1 MKDQGP
7 ESTPATP
14 AIATTVIT
22 GYAGAGK
29 STALN
34 VLEDEGHYCVE
45 NLPAFLLPE
54 LVNGLAARN
63 DHGGRLAVVM
73 DSRDADF
80 PREFQ
85 AIFARLQAAA
95 RPLTLVFLE
104 ASEEVLLRR
113 YSQMRRVH
121 PRAGGDPVREGI
133 RREREELRVLRQ
145 AADRIVD
152 TSALTP
158 HQLRLHLLEQL
169 GGPGRRPLRISF
181 TSFGFKHGPPVE
193 ADLLFDVRFLP
204 NPYFVPEMSGRTGL
218 EPEVAAY
225 VLDNEAARRFLD
237 LVRPLLA
244 FLIPQYRQEGKTYL
258 TVGIGCTG
266 GRHRSVAMTEKL
278 AKLTGA
284 VAGETIRICHRDLER
299 G

>member
-1 MKDQGP
+1 MGLN
-7 ESTPATP
+7 SS
-14 AIATTVIT
+14 IATTVIT

-29 STALN
+29 STALK

-54 LVNGLAARN
+54 LVNGLAARPG
-63 DHGGRLAVVM
+63 HSGRLAVVM

-85 AIFARLQAAA
+85 AVFDQLRAAA
-95 RPLTLVFLE
+95 RPFTVLFLE

-121 PRAGGDPVREGI
+121 PRAGDGPVREGI
-133 RREREELRVLRQ
+133 RREREELKVLRL
-145 AADRIVD
+145 AADRIID

-158 HQLRLHLLEQL
+158 HELRRQLIDQIVAD
-169 GGPGRRPLRISF
+169 PARRPLQIRF

-204 NPYFVPEMSGRTGL
+204 NPYFVPELSGRTGL

-225 VLDNEAARRFLD
+225 VLDNE
-237 LVRPLLA
+237 
-244 FLIPQYRQEGKTYL
+244 
-258 TVGIGCTG
+258 IG
-266 GRHRSVAMTEKL
+266 
-278 AKLTGA
+278 
-284 VAGETIRICHRDLER
+284 
-299 G
+299 